1 MAVAAAVDSPNHRPH
16 SLDAAQNPSRH
27 NQRRRAR
34 RRHEQRRTREH
45 ERQREGGARGAEREG
60 RGRMEETQ
68 STKKR
73 DLTIVYNEWSNS
85 KGFANRF
92 EWVCAMEAII

>member
-1 MAVAAAVDSPNHRPH
+1 MCKENAKDDSG
-16 SLDAAQNPSRH
+16 
-27 NQRRRAR
+27 
-34 RRHEQRRTREH
+34 
-45 ERQREGGARGAEREG
+45 EGGA

-68 STKKR
+68 STKRR

-92 EWVCAMEAII
+92 DWVCATEAII